1 MGKLEVASATEAAS
15 LISADSV
22 VLEDGVSVLV
32 MDSATSAKKINM
44 EDVASVA
51 VDVSL
56 T

>member
-1 MGKLEVASATEAAS
+1 LGRLEVASATDAAS
-15 LISADSV
+15 LIAAGSV

-32 MDSATSAKKINM
+32 MDSATAAKKINM

-51 VDVSL
+51 VAVSL